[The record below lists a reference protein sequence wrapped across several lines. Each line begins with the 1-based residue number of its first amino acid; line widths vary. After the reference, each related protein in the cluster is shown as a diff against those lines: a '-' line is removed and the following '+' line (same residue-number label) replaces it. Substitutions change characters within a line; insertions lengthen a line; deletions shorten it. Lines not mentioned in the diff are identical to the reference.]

1 MQIEEAIK
9 RLVAYAFEQKL
20 IEESDKDYCTNRLLE
35 ILYISD
41 YKEPEEE
48 FQNAEL
54 EPALK
59 ALTDWAV
66 SKRLTV
72 DEGITARDLFDTKIM
87 GVFADRP
94 SNIIAK
100 FNSLYRSDPISATD
114 WFYKFSGDIHY
125 IRRERI
131 AKDLKWQTP
140 TPYGDLDITVNLSK
154 PEKDPKAIA
163 AAKNAPQ
170 SSYPKCP
177 LCKEN
182 VGYAGRLNHPAR
194 QNLRTIPLTLGG
206 SAMMMQYSPYV
217 YYNEHCIVF
226 NEQHIPMSITKETF
240 GKLLDFVSLLP
251 HYFLGSNADLPIVG
265 GSILSHDHFQGGRYV
280 FPMEKAPI
288 DRSFVFRNF
297 EDVEAGIVIGPCPA
311 SVCAMRIKNG
321 LRALGEGFL
330 MGGETTAI
338 PNALSLPFREASLT
352 TPSPPSPGIKTENTN
367 WTWCCAT
374 ISPRKSTPS
383 GCFIHTKNCI
393 TSKRKTSG

>member
-35 ILYISD
+35 ILYITD

-48 FQNAEL
+48 FQNVEL

-87 GVFADRP
+87 DIFADRP

-140 TPYGDLDITVNLSK
+140 TPYGDLDITVNLS
-154 PEKDPKAIA
+154 PKRIRR
-163 AAKNAPQ
+163 PLRR
-170 SSYPKCP
+170 PKTP
-177 LCKEN
+177 
-182 VGYAGRLNHPAR
+182 
-194 QNLRTIPLTLGG
+194 
-206 SAMMMQYSPYV
+206 
-217 YYNEHCIVF
+217 
-226 NEQHIPMSITKETF
+226 
-240 GKLLDFVSLLP
+240 
-251 HYFLGSNADLPIVG
+251 
-265 GSILSHDHFQGGRYV
+265 
-280 FPMEKAPI
+280 
-288 DRSFVFRNF
+288 
-297 EDVEAGIVIGPCPA
+297 
-311 SVCAMRIKNG
+311 
-321 LRALGEGFL
+321 
-330 MGGETTAI
+330 
-338 PNALSLPFREASLT
+338 PNPP
-352 TPSPPSPGIKTENTN
+352 TPSARFARKMWGMPEGSTTRQGKI
-367 WTWCCAT
+367 CA
-374 ISPRKSTPS
+374 PFP
-383 GCFIHTKNCI
+383 
-393 TSKRKTSG
+393 

>member
-35 ILYISD
+35 ILYITD

-87 GVFADRP
+87 DVFADRP

-163 AAKNAPQ
+163 AAKNAP
-170 SSYPKCP
+170 P
-177 LCKEN
+177 
-182 VGYAGRLNHPAR
+182 
-194 QNLRTIPLTLGG
+194 I
-206 SAMMMQYSPYV
+206 
-217 YYNEHCIVF
+217 
-226 NEQHIPMSITKETF
+226 
-240 GKLLDFVSLLP
+240 LLP
-251 HYFLGSNADLPIVG
+251 QVPALQGKCGVCRKAQPPGKAKSAHHSLNTWRLC
-265 GSILSHDHFQGGRYV
+265 HDDAV
-280 FPMEKAPI
+280 F
-288 DRSFVFRNF
+288 
-297 EDVEAGIVIGPCPA
+297 
-311 SVCAMRIKNG
+311 
-321 LRALGEGFL
+321 
-330 MGGETTAI
+330 
-338 PNALSLPFREASLT
+338 SLCVLQ
-352 TPSPPSPGIKTENTN
+352 
-367 WTWCCAT
+367 
-374 ISPRKSTPS
+374 
-383 GCFIHTKNCI
+383 
-393 TSKRKTSG
+393 